1 MNAIIYRGSTE
12 IGGTLIELNSGKTR
26 LIIDAGYPLFLKG
39 NPIDELIS
47 KLPPDELLSL
57 GVLPSIKGLYLWDKP
72 DIDGIIISHA
82 HLDHYGL
89 LKYVHPNIPVYL
101 SEGTKTLI
109 KISQIFKLT
118 DAYPIHESL
127 FQMQESFSIGEFI
140 VKPYIIDHS
149 AFDAAAFEI
158 CDGKKTII
166 YSGDFRGH
174 GRKAVCL
181 DNFIQYASKNA
192 DALFIEGTMVSRSD
206 ELTITENE
214 LELSIIDKIRKHT
227 GITLFQSSSQNI
239 DRIVSFYRAALYL
252 GKVFVIDIYTANVL
266 HSLNKLGYSIPCPS
280 YTNVKVYFPYRITNK
295 IFKEL
300 GPEYATNFSS
310 YKITKEKV
318 NEKQNDIVM
327 LVRPSMKKD
336 LELCN
341 LQDGFFIYSL
351 WQGYRNNTYQQSF
364 ETWLSEHGFKN
375 VFLHTSG
382 HAKVSDI
389 QRMINELQPKKIVPI
404 HTMSPGVFLSYSD
417 KVELQND
424 GEVFEI

>member
-118 DAYPIHESL
+118 DAYPINESL

-214 LELSIIDKIRKHT
+214 LELSIIDKIRNHT

-280 YTNVKVYFPYRITNK
+280 YTNVKVFFPYRITNK

>member
-118 DAYPIHESL
+118 DAYPINESL

-214 LELSIIDKIRKHT
+214 LELSIIDKIRNHT

-280 YTNVKVYFPYRITNK
+280 YTNVKVFFPYRITNK

-364 ETWLSEHGFKN
+364 ETWLSDHGFKN